1 MLLRERFP
9 VPLYVECDQYGS
21 QARFLLAK
29 LNPSAT
35 HATSDAGLGGMGSG
49 AHSGFDAGFGGQ
61 GAEIIF
67 TDDISMNVFMQ
78 HLAKLAVQ
86 S

>member
-1 MLLRERFP
+1 
-9 VPLYVECDQYGS
+9 V
-21 QARFLLAK
+21 
-29 LNPSAT
+29 
-35 HATSDAGLGGMGSG
+35 AG
-49 AHSGFDAGFGGQ
+49 A

-67 TDDISMNVFMQ
+67 TDDISMSVFMQ